1 MTPRAAPHRRGD
13 ALFSL
18 APFCHSRSTASTS
31 HPLFPSFS
39 PREAEVMPR
48 IRFFI
53 LPPPFPLSPDC
64 SVVVVVSFSSFSLY
78 LVVRSVIG
86 PAIRM
91 DTQLFIPHDVGS
103 PRIGRTGSEDK
114 RTNIGFEWEPWCII
128 TSRHQRG
135 IFKFRMGL
143 VGHLSQGLE
152 RKSSSM
158 QKKEKERERQ
168 GERPIE
174 REREEEERSGEGQ
187 EVKVRRRPVLPA
199 HPRFRATAFLP
210 SSSSSHPPPPPPP
223 RRPPV
228 AVVAT
233 SLPVCVHT
241 YGLRGLADSL

>member
-1 MTPRAAPHRRGD
+1 
-13 ALFSL
+13 
-18 APFCHSRSTASTS
+18 
-31 HPLFPSFS
+31 
-39 PREAEVMPR
+39 MPR

-114 RTNIGFEWEPWCII
+114 RTNIGFEWDPWCII

-135 IFKFRMGL
+135 IFKFKMGL

-174 REREEEERSGEGQ
+174 REKEIVRERGRGEVGGRAGS
-187 EVKVRRRPVLPA
+187 ESTTKACVTSASEISCYRLSSVFLFFSPSPSPRPIVLPLLSSPLLSLFAFTPTVYEDSPIVCRFA
-199 HPRFRATAFLP
+199 HNERTRVRKDA
-210 SSSSSHPPPPPPP
+210 S
-223 RRPPV
+223 
-228 AVVAT
+228 
-233 SLPVCVHT
+233 
-241 YGLRGLADSL
+241 